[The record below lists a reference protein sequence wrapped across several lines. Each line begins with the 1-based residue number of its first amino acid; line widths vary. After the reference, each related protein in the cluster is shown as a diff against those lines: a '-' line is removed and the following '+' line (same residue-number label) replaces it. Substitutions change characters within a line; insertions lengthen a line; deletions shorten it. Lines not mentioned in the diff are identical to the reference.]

1 MSVLGVA
8 PTLQSPAG
16 RGPSHS
22 GSTGKG
28 FCRANPRARRLAGRA
43 WPVETAACPIGLLSI
58 SKRMAGIFPF
68 SQKRRRDAFGVRIEE
83 CKSSAF
89 AGVEIFSGVAFIGMH
104 GLEVA
109 INEYIRRLSRC
120 PPGMRSIQ
128 IHGRRDISLCSGS
141 FSVAPP
147 LGRPVRAA
155 FKAAPTQYVAHIT
168 VAGGRAHRPK
178 PGWHYSGA
186 WNICRFTI
194 NASAGMFSH

>member
-16 RGPSHS
+16 RGPSRS

-28 FCRANPRARRLAGRA
+28 FWRANPRARRLAGRNCSMSD
-43 WPVETAACPIGLLSI
+43 WTAFHLKANGWN
-58 SKRMAGIFPF
+58 FPF
-68 SQKRRRDAFGVRIEE
+68 SQKRRRDTFGVRIEE

-120 PPGMRSIQ
+120 PPGMWSIQ
-128 IHGRRDISLCSGS
+128 IHGRRDIYLCSGS